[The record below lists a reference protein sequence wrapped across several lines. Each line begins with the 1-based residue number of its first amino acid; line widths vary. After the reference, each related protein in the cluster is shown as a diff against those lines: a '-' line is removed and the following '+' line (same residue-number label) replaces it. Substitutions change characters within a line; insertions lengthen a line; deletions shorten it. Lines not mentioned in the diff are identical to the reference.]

1 MRALLQRVRSA
12 SVEVEGKIVGS
23 IGPGLL
29 VFLGVAPDD
38 TAADAE
44 YLAEKTAHLRIFE
57 DEEGRMN
64 RCVLEAGSAVLAISQ
79 FTLYAD
85 CRKGRRPGFSGAAA
99 PETADPL
106 YRRYAE
112 QPSRRYV
119 FDFDMGDGESPL
131 LVKVGLSAGGGF
143 AEAALPETAE
153 PLYRRYA
160 ELLKENGIESVERGI
175 FGADMLVKLENDGP
189 ATFLL
194 ESK

>member
-12 SVEVEGKIVGS
+12 SVEVEGRIVGS

-38 TAADAE
+38 TASDAE

-106 YRRYAE
+106 YR
-112 QPSRRYV
+112 
-119 FDFDMGDGESPL
+119 
-131 LVKVGLSAGGGF
+131 K
-143 AEAALPETAE
+143 
-153 PLYRRYA
+153 YA
-160 ELLKENGIESVERGI
+160 ELLKENGVETVERGI

>member
-1 MRALLQRVRSA
+1 MRALLQRVRCA
-12 SVEVEGKIVGS
+12 SVEVDGKIVGA

-38 TAADAE
+38 TPADAE

-64 RCVLEAGSAVLAISQ
+64 RCVLESGSAVLAISQ

-85 CRKGRRPGFSGAAA
+85 CRKGRRPGFSGAA
-99 PETADPL
+99 
-106 YRRYAE
+106 
-112 QPSRRYV
+112 
-119 FDFDMGDGESPL
+119 
-131 LVKVGLSAGGGF
+131 
-143 AEAALPETAE
+143 LPETAE

-160 ELLKENGIESVERGI
+160 ELLKENGVEKVERGI

>member
-1 MRALLQRVRSA
+1 MRALLQRVKSA

-38 TAADAE
+38 TPADAE

-64 RCVLEAGSAVLAISQ
+64 RCVLESGSAVLAISQ

-85 CRKGRRPGFSGAAA
+85 CRKGRRPGFSGAAG
-99 PETADPL
+99 PETAD
-106 YRRYAE
+106 
-112 QPSRRYV
+112 
-119 FDFDMGDGESPL
+119 
-131 LVKVGLSAGGGF
+131 
-143 AEAALPETAE
+143 

-160 ELLKENGIESVERGI
+160 ELLKENGVGTVERGI

>member
-1 MRALLQRVRSA
+1 MRALLQRVKSA
-12 SVEVEGKIVGS
+12 SVEVEGKIVGT

-38 TAADAE
+38 TPADAE

-85 CRKGRRPGFSGAAA
+85 CRKGRRPGFSGAAS

-112 QPSRRYV
+112 
-119 FDFDMGDGESPL
+119 L
-131 LVKVGLSAGGGF
+131 LQ
-143 AEAALPETAE
+143 
-153 PLYRRYA
+153 
-160 ELLKENGIESVERGI
+160 ENGVEKVERGI

>member
-1 MRALLQRVRSA
+1 MRALLQRVRCA
-12 SVEVEGKIVGS
+12 SVEVDGKIVGS

-64 RCVLEAGSAVLAISQ
+64 KCVLEGGSAVLAISQ

-106 YRRYAE
+106 YR
-112 QPSRRYV
+112 
-119 FDFDMGDGESPL
+119 
-131 LVKVGLSAGGGF
+131 K
-143 AEAALPETAE
+143 
-153 PLYRRYA
+153 YA
-160 ELLKENGIESVERGI
+160 ELLKENGVEKVERGI

-189 ATFLL
+189 ATFIL

>member
-12 SVEVEGKIVGS
+12 SVEVEGQIVGS

-85 CRKGRRPGFSGAAA
+85 CRKGRRPGFSGAA
-99 PETADPL
+99 
-106 YRRYAE
+106 
-112 QPSRRYV
+112 
-119 FDFDMGDGESPL
+119 
-131 LVKVGLSAGGGF
+131 
-143 AEAALPETAE
+143 LPETAE

-175 FGADMLVKLENDGP
+175 FGADMLVRLENDGP

>member
-85 CRKGRRPGFSGAAA
+85 CRKGRRPGFSGAA
-99 PETADPL
+99 
-106 YRRYAE
+106 
-112 QPSRRYV
+112 
-119 FDFDMGDGESPL
+119 
-131 LVKVGLSAGGGF
+131 
-143 AEAALPETAE
+143 LPETAE

-175 FGADMLVKLENDGP
+175 FGADMLVRLENDGP

>member
-12 SVEVEGKIVGS
+12 SVEVDGKIVGA

-38 TAADAE
+38 TPADAE
-44 YLAEKTAHLRIFE
+44 YLAEKTVHLRIFE

-64 RCVLEAGSAVLAISQ
+64 RCVLESGSAVLAISQ

-85 CRKGRRPGFSGAAA
+85 CRKGRRPGFSGAA
-99 PETADPL
+99 
-106 YRRYAE
+106 
-112 QPSRRYV
+112 
-119 FDFDMGDGESPL
+119 
-131 LVKVGLSAGGGF
+131 
-143 AEAALPETAE
+143 LPETAE

-160 ELLKENGIESVERGI
+160 ELLKENGVEKVERGI

>member
-12 SVEVEGKIVGS
+12 SVEVDGKIVGA

-64 RCVLEAGSAVLAISQ
+64 RCVLESGSAVLAISQ

-85 CRKGRRPGFSGAAA
+85 CRKGRRPGFSGAA
-99 PETADPL
+99 
-106 YRRYAE
+106 
-112 QPSRRYV
+112 
-119 FDFDMGDGESPL
+119 
-131 LVKVGLSAGGGF
+131 
-143 AEAALPETAE
+143 LPETAE

-160 ELLKENGIESVERGI
+160 ELLKENGVEKVERGI

>member
-1 MRALLQRVRSA
+1 MRALLQRVRCA
-12 SVEVEGKIVGS
+12 SVEVKGQIVGS

-38 TAADAE
+38 TPADAE
-44 YLAEKTAHLRIFE
+44 YLAEKTVHLRIFE

-85 CRKGRRPGFSGAAA
+85 CRKGRRPGFSG
-99 PETADPL
+99 
-106 YRRYAE
+106 
-112 QPSRRYV
+112 
-119 FDFDMGDGESPL
+119 
-131 LVKVGLSAGGGF
+131 
-143 AEAALPETAE
+143 AALPETAE

>member
-85 CRKGRRPGFSGAAA
+85 CRKGRRPGFSGAA
-99 PETADPL
+99 
-106 YRRYAE
+106 
-112 QPSRRYV
+112 
-119 FDFDMGDGESPL
+119 
-131 LVKVGLSAGGGF
+131 
-143 AEAALPETAE
+143 LPETAE

>member
-1 MRALLQRVRSA
+1 MRALLQRVRCA
-12 SVEVEGKIVGS
+12 SVEVEGQIVGS

-38 TAADAE
+38 TPADAE

-112 QPSRRYV
+112 
-119 FDFDMGDGESPL
+119 L
-131 LVKVGLSAGGGF
+131 LQ
-143 AEAALPETAE
+143 
-153 PLYRRYA
+153 
-160 ELLKENGIESVERGI
+160 ENGVETVERGV
-175 FGADMLVKLENDGP
+175 FGADMLVRLENDGP

>member
-1 MRALLQRVRSA
+1 MRALLQRVKSA

-38 TAADAE
+38 TPADAE

-64 RCVLEAGSAVLAISQ
+64 RCVLESGSAVLAISQ

-99 PETADPL
+99 PETANPL
-106 YRRYAE
+106 YR
-112 QPSRRYV
+112 
-119 FDFDMGDGESPL
+119 
-131 LVKVGLSAGGGF
+131 K
-143 AEAALPETAE
+143 
-153 PLYRRYA
+153 YA
-160 ELLKENGIESVERGI
+160 ELLKENGVETVERGI

>member
-1 MRALLQRVRSA
+1 M
-12 SVEVEGKIVGS
+12 EVEGKIVGS

-112 QPSRRYV
+112 
-119 FDFDMGDGESPL
+119 
-131 LVKVGLSAGGGF
+131 
-143 AEAALPETAE
+143 
-153 PLYRRYA
+153 
-160 ELLKENGIESVERGI
+160 LLKENGVEKVERGI
-175 FGADMLVKLENDGP
+175 FGADMLVRLENDGP
-189 ATFLL
+189 ATFIL

>member
-1 MRALLQRVRSA
+1 MRALLQRVRCA
-12 SVEVEGKIVGS
+12 SVEVEGQIVGS

-38 TAADAE
+38 TAADVE

-112 QPSRRYV
+112 
-119 FDFDMGDGESPL
+119 
-131 LVKVGLSAGGGF
+131 
-143 AEAALPETAE
+143 
-153 PLYRRYA
+153 
-160 ELLKENGIESVERGI
+160 LLKENGVETVERGI
-175 FGADMLVKLENDGP
+175 FGADMLVRLENDGP

>member
-1 MRALLQRVRSA
+1 MRALLQRVRCA
-12 SVEVEGKIVGS
+12 SVEVEGQIVGS

-38 TAADAE
+38 TPADAE

-57 DEEGRMN
+57 DEKGRMN

-112 QPSRRYV
+112 
-119 FDFDMGDGESPL
+119 
-131 LVKVGLSAGGGF
+131 
-143 AEAALPETAE
+143 
-153 PLYRRYA
+153 
-160 ELLKENGIESVERGI
+160 LLKENGVETVERGV
-175 FGADMLVKLENDGP
+175 FGADMLVRLENDGP

>member
-1 MRALLQRVRSA
+1 MRALLQRVRCA
-12 SVEVEGKIVGS
+12 SVEVEGQIVGS

-38 TAADAE
+38 TPADAE

-112 QPSRRYV
+112 
-119 FDFDMGDGESPL
+119 
-131 LVKVGLSAGGGF
+131 
-143 AEAALPETAE
+143 
-153 PLYRRYA
+153 
-160 ELLKENGIESVERGI
+160 LLKENGVETVERGV
-175 FGADMLVKLENDGP
+175 FGADMLVRLENDGP

>member
-1 MRALLQRVRSA
+1 MRALLQRVRCA
-12 SVEVEGKIVGS
+12 SVEVKGQIVGS

-38 TAADAE
+38 TPADAE

-112 QPSRRYV
+112 
-119 FDFDMGDGESPL
+119 
-131 LVKVGLSAGGGF
+131 
-143 AEAALPETAE
+143 
-153 PLYRRYA
+153 
-160 ELLKENGIESVERGI
+160 LLKENGVETVERGV
-175 FGADMLVKLENDGP
+175 FGADMLVRLENDGP

>member
-1 MRALLQRVRSA
+1 MRALLQRVRCA
-12 SVEVEGKIVGS
+12 SVEVEGQIVGS

-29 VFLGVAPDD
+29 VFLGVAPGD
-38 TAADAE
+38 TPADAE

-112 QPSRRYV
+112 
-119 FDFDMGDGESPL
+119 
-131 LVKVGLSAGGGF
+131 
-143 AEAALPETAE
+143 
-153 PLYRRYA
+153 
-160 ELLKENGIESVERGI
+160 LLKENGVETVERGV
-175 FGADMLVKLENDGP
+175 FGADMLVRLENDGP

>member
-1 MRALLQRVRSA
+1 MRALLQRVRCA
-12 SVEVEGKIVGS
+12 SVEVEGQIVGS

-29 VFLGVAPDD
+29 VFLGVAPGD
-38 TAADAE
+38 TPADAE

-112 QPSRRYV
+112 
-119 FDFDMGDGESPL
+119 
-131 LVKVGLSAGGGF
+131 
-143 AEAALPETAE
+143 
-153 PLYRRYA
+153 
-160 ELLKENGIESVERGI
+160 LLKENGVEKVERGV
-175 FGADMLVKLENDGP
+175 FGADMLVRLENDGP

>member
-12 SVEVEGKIVGS
+12 SVEVDGKIVGA

-38 TAADAE
+38 TAAEAE

-106 YRRYAE
+106 YR
-112 QPSRRYV
+112 
-119 FDFDMGDGESPL
+119 
-131 LVKVGLSAGGGF
+131 K
-143 AEAALPETAE
+143 
-153 PLYRRYA
+153 YA
-160 ELLKENGIESVERGI
+160 ELLKENGVEKVERGI

-189 ATFLL
+189 ATFIL